1 MEGYKAIAEWAS
13 DLGQKARG
21 RFGCHKRNKIYIV
34 PSRTIFRET
43 LIRIS
48 PEELD
53 LALQGWNA
61 QFAEQDEGLSID
73 GKTMRSAI
81 DDKGD
86 QTHIMGVVGHESGC
100 CYTKK
105 KSEACR

>member
-1 MEGYKAIAEWAS
+1 M
-13 DLGQKARG
+13 
-21 RFGCHKRNKIYIV
+21 
-34 PSRTIFRET
+34 
-43 LIRIS
+43 RICS
-48 PEELD
+48 
-53 LALQGWNA
+53 WNT

-86 QTHIMGVVGHESGC
+86 QTHIMGVVGHESGR

-105 KSEACR
+105 KSEACRQKAVMN

>member
-1 MEGYKAIAEWAS
+1 
-13 DLGQKARG
+13 
-21 RFGCHKRNKIYIV
+21 
-34 PSRTIFRET
+34 
-43 LIRIS
+43 
-48 PEELD
+48 
-53 LALQGWNA
+53 
-61 QFAEQDEGLSID
+61 
-73 GKTMRSAI
+73 MRSAI